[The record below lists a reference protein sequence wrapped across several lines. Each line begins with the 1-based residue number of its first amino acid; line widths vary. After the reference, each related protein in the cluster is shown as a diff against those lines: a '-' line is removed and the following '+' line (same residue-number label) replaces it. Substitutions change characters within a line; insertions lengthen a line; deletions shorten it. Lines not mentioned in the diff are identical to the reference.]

1 MVKIPFPTDSRFLE
15 EVREAVLQYARK
27 HYGWSGL
34 SLEDLTQEALLITFE
49 RVQNGKLTKLTSS
62 LSTYVIGVLKK
73 IAPGK
78 LKTISKSPTG
88 TLMQEQE
95 EDDFVAPINLAIVQE
110 VITKWENDDDEVELK
125 KDAIHDIVIEMGDPC
140 KTLLW
145 SYYWEHKSM
154 EMIAA
159 QMGYKNADV
168 AKSKKSNCM
177 KKVKIVM
184 EDFIKRINS

>member
-1 MVKIPFPTDSRFLE
+1 MVKVPFPTDSRFLE
-15 EVREAVLQYARK
+15 KVHKAVLQYARK

-49 RVQNGKLTKLTSS
+49 RVQNGELTKLTSS

-78 LKTISKSPTG
+78 LKALSKYPTG
-88 TLMQEQE
+88 SLMHQQE
-95 EDDFVAPINLAIVQE
+95 EEDFVAPINLVIVQE
-110 VITKWENDDDEVELK
+110 AIIKWGEEEEVELK
-125 KDAIHDIVIEMGDPC
+125 KDAINDIVIEMGDPC
-140 KTLLW
+140 KTILW

-154 EMIAA
+154 KVIAA
-159 QMGYKNADV
+159 DMGYKNADV